1 MVIEVEPAEWDSL
14 LRWKKRSDSFV
25 LVRSKAEAVMLA
37 SKNVGT
43 DVIAA
48 MVDRSEKTVNVWLRD
63 WRARRLGSVVTGH
76 ADNENAAKLTRA
88 QKEEV
93 KAALAAKPSESGIPV
108 EFWDVPTLENL
119 VKMRFDVEY
128 QSDSSLH
135 LLMKFCGMSFK
146 LPDPFDKRRDEEAI
160 TARMAEIREQVEGL
174 LAAGVEVFTADEV
187 RVEHEA
193 EMRRT
198 WLPIG
203 ERTKVYVDRK
213 RDAQSFFG
221 ALNLRTGK
229 MMTYR
234 IDGNQNTGQTIL
246 ALDRLQRA
254 YPGKEIAIV
263 WDNAGW
269 HTSKELMEWFDP
281 GQQFEDITLIRLP
294 PYAPDHNPTEHVWNQ
309 AKGAIANIQRETA
322 DHTFSAFELFI
333 KNGTFRYDFEHLSIP
348 MGEADFV

>member
-1 MVIEVEPAEWDSL
+1 MVVDVEPAEWDSL

-37 SKNVGT
+37 SKDVGT

-48 MVDRSEKTVNVWLRD
+48 MVDRSEKTVKGWLRD

-76 ADNENAAKLTRA
+76 AGNENAAKLTRA

-93 KAALAAKPSESGIPV
+93 RAALAAKPSESGIPV
-108 EFWDVPTLENL
+108 EFWDVPALENL
-119 VKMRFDVEY
+119 VKTRFDVEY
-128 QSDSSLH
+128 RSDSSFH

-146 LPDPFDKRRDEEAI
+146 LPDPFDKRRDEAAV
-160 TARMAEIREQVEGL
+160 TARMAEVRDQVAGL
-174 LAAGVEVFTADEV
+174 LAAGVEVFAADEV

-203 ERTKVYVDRK
+203 ERTKVYVNRE
-213 RDAQSFFG
+213 RAATSFFG

-229 MMTYR
+229 VTTYR
-234 IDGNQNTGQTIL
+234 IDGNQDTGQTIL
-246 ALDRLQRA
+246 ALDRLQRE
-254 YPGKEIAIV
+254 YPGKKIAIV

-269 HTSKELMEWFDP
+269 HTSKELMTWFDR
-281 GQQFEDITLIRLP
+281 GQQFQDVTLIRLP

-309 AKGAIANIQRETA
+309 AKRAIANIQRETA
-322 DHTFSAFELFI
+322 DHTFSAFESFV
-333 KNGTFRYDFEHLSIP
+333 KNGTFKYDFEHLPIP
-348 MGEADFV
+348 ADEADLV